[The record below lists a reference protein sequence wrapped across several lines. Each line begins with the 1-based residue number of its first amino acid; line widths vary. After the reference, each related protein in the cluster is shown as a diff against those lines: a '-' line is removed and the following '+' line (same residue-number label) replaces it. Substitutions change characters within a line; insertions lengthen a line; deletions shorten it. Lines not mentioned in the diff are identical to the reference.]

1 MQRIVNSNP
10 HNQFYSQPV
19 ASCAPR
25 TSADGLAF
33 IPPLYLLHIF
43 LTHYQQEVLTM
54 NELFLSG
61 MILTLVKTPTTGD
74 TSHVV
79 CQLRHSHRNR
89 QQQVIHETYTVHAWN
104 RLADWAVQ
112 TLKPGARVYVKGYL
126 TQKLRGDVTMTEV
139 TAAQFFVQNPVGMEV
154 ENQLAS

>member
-1 MQRIVNSNP
+1 
-10 HNQFYSQPV
+10 
-19 ASCAPR
+19 
-25 TSADGLAF
+25 
-33 IPPLYLLHIF
+33 
-43 LTHYQQEVLTM
+43 M

-61 MILTLVKTPTTGD
+61 TILRLVKTSTTGD

-79 CQLRHSHRNR
+79 CQLQHSHRNR

-104 RLADWAVQ
+104 RLADWAAQ

-139 TAAQFFVQNPVGMEV
+139 TAAQFFVQNPAGMEV
-154 ENQLAS
+154 ENQLAN

>member
-1 MQRIVNSNP
+1 
-10 HNQFYSQPV
+10 
-19 ASCAPR
+19 
-25 TSADGLAF
+25 
-33 IPPLYLLHIF
+33 
-43 LTHYQQEVLTM
+43 M

-61 MILTLVKTPTTGD
+61 TILRLVKTSTTGD

-79 CQLRHSHRNR
+79 CQLQHSHRNR

-126 TQKLRGDVTMTEV
+126 TQKLRGDVVMTEV
-139 TAAQFFVQNPVGMEV
+139 TAAQFFVQSTAGMDV

>member
-1 MQRIVNSNP
+1 MRAYYFTSP
-10 HNQFYSQPV
+10 SRPV
-19 ASCAPR
+19 LLAQA
-25 TSADGLAF
+25 ADGLAF
-33 IPPLYLLHIF
+33 IPPL
-43 LTHYQQEVLTM
+43 
-54 NELFLSG
+54 
-61 MILTLVKTPTTGD
+61 PTTQFSNTLLTGGINHERTFPFRYDSHSRQDTHDGD

-79 CQLRHSHRNR
+79 CQLRYSHRNR

-126 TQKLRGDVTMTEV
+126 TKKLRGDVTMTEV
-139 TAAQFFVQNPVGMEV
+139 TAAQFFVQNPAVMDV

>member
-1 MQRIVNSNP
+1 
-10 HNQFYSQPV
+10 
-19 ASCAPR
+19 
-25 TSADGLAF
+25 
-33 IPPLYLLHIF
+33 
-43 LTHYQQEVLTM
+43 M

-61 MILTLVKTPTTGD
+61 TILTLVKTPTTGD

-112 TLKPGARVYVKGYL
+112 TLKPGAPGVCQGVSDAEAARRCCYDRGHRRAVLCPEPCWDGGGESAG
-126 TQKLRGDVTMTEV
+126 KLRILS
-139 TAAQFFVQNPVGMEV
+139 AP
-154 ENQLAS
+154 

>member
-1 MQRIVNSNP
+1 MPLAQ
-10 HNQFYSQPV
+10 
-19 ASCAPR
+19 A
-25 TSADGLAF
+25 ADGLAF
-33 IPPLYLLHIF
+33 IPPLPTTQFPNTLLTGGI
-43 LTHYQQEVLTM
+43 TM

-61 MILTLVKTPTTGD
+61 TILTLVKTPTTGD

-89 QQQVIHETYTVHAWN
+89 QQQVMHETYTVHAWN
-104 RLADWAVQ
+104 RLAGWAVQ
-112 TLKPGARVYVKGYL
+112 TMKPGARVYVKGYL

>member
-1 MQRIVNSNP
+1 
-10 HNQFYSQPV
+10 
-19 ASCAPR
+19 
-25 TSADGLAF
+25 
-33 IPPLYLLHIF
+33 
-43 LTHYQQEVLTM
+43 M

-61 MILTLVKTPTTGD
+61 TILTLVKTPTTGD

-104 RLADWAVQ
+104 RLADWAAQ
-112 TLKPGARVYVKGYL
+112 TLVYVKGYL
-126 TQKLRGDVTMTEV
+126 TQKLRGDAVMTEV
-139 TAAQFFVQNPVGMEV
+139 TAAQFFVQSPAGMDA